1 MLTKL
6 DEENLMSLLIIRKI
20 GLIFITIFVLCWKKN
35 LLVSLMFLLQQFLA
49 YLQEEN
55 KEFQTYF
62 QKEYA
67 SRVQEWA
74 YAYRIDAEINT
85 NMYVESFHRVL
96 KIVYLDSKQNRRV
109 DHLLAVLLRFARDK
123 AFERIQKLEK
133 GKSSHRIKEINKRHT
148 SAKEMM
154 SSGIFPI
161 QQSESSWKVASQTNT
176 DQHYIVVQLNEEC
189 SCLLR
194 CSNCHACIHM
204 FSCSCADAHLHNT
217 VCKHVHIVQ
226 ITLTGSSTD
235 PTHSDWQVE
244 DVSPSVINSFT
255 EEDQDLYEDLVFLA
269 NDDSTEESKP
279 DSTEYFARVLQSSD
293 STTDLSEKKSLLR
306 KKVNELLVLLD
317 DANNPDG
324 IATATQHV
332 TTGIHSLKAMTSPQA
347 DKTDFPINKRPASN
361 ANHEKQTR
369 FFLQKRK
376 RCHLKDG
383 QSQHKMKKLLAT
395 RHLKMFKLYIVV
407 IALKKMTMTLL
418 IQLNGYSVQHV
429 GFGFIKHV
437 SI

>member
-1 MLTKL
+1 MGFKQ
-6 DEENLMSLLIIRKI
+6 
-20 GLIFITIFVLCWKKN
+20 
-35 LLVSLMFLLQQFLA
+35 LQQFLA

-62 QKEYA
+62 QKEYS

-74 YAYRIDAEINT
+74 YAYRIGAEINT

-194 CSNCHACIHM
+194 CSNCHACVHM

-226 ITLTGSSTD
+226 ITLTDSSTD

-269 NDDSTEESKP
+269 NDDSTEESRP

-317 DANNPDG
+317 DANNPDC